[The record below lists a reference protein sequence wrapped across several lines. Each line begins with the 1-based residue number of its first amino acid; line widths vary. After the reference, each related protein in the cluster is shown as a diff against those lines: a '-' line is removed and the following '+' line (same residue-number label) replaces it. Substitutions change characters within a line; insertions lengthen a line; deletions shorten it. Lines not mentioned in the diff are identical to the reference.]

1 MKRFWDS
8 AAAAIDA
15 DGWRVLL
22 DGRPVR
28 LPDGPPLLVGRRA
41 LAEAIAAE
49 WQVAGGAKD
58 GDMSYADVP
67 LTRIAGTAQLRIAPD
82 PEPIALELARYGGSD
97 LLCYRAT
104 HPDALVQREHA
115 AWQPWLDWAERRT
128 GARLNVTSGVMH
140 VTQPDASLAALAQA
154 VAACDPLVLAGL
166 GLAVPALGSLV
177 LGLAMAAG
185 ALDADT
191 AHDLTTLDEV
201 FQEQLWGRDAEA
213 AARRA
218 RVLAEL
224 GVANRFMT
232 LAQAT
237 DA

>member
-8 AAAAIDA
+8 AAAAVDT

-22 DGRPVR
+22 DGKPVR
-28 LPDGPPLLVGRRA
+28 LPDGPPLRVGRRA

-49 WQVAGGAKD
+49 WQAAGGTKD
-58 GDMSYADVP
+58 GDMTYADVP

-82 PEPIALELARYGGSD
+82 PEPIALELARYAGTD

-104 HPDALVQREHA
+104 HPDALVQRQHA
-115 AWQPWLDWAERRT
+115 AWQPWLDWANQRH
-128 GARLNVTSGVMH
+128 GARLHVTSGVMH

-154 VAACDPLVLAGL
+154 VAAYDPLVLAGL

-185 ALDADT
+185 ALDGGA
-191 AHDLTTLDEV
+191 AHDLATLDEM

-218 RVLAEL
+218 KVAAEL
-224 GVANRFMT
+224 NVAGRFMT
-232 LAQAT
+232 LAQT
-237 DA
+237 VDA